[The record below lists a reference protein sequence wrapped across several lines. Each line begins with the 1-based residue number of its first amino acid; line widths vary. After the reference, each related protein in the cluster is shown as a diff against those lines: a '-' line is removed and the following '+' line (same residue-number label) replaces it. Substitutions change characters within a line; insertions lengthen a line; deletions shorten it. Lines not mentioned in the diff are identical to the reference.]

1 LNMTISE
8 LLLPEFEEETKK
20 TRKALEVVPFD
31 DPDWKPHE
39 KSMHIARLAG
49 HIAELPSWA
58 TDTITLESLNIE
70 PGYKA
75 FFPRSSEELL
85 ERFDIKVA
93 SARTALAGARDE
105 HLQKVWTLSFDGK
118 PVLSMPRY
126 SILRNV
132 VMNHLIH
139 HRGQLSV
146 YLRLKNIPV
155 PGMYGPSADEKF

>member
-1 LNMTISE
+1 MTISE

-75 FFPRSSEELL
+75 LFPRSSEELL

-93 SARTALAGARDE
+93 SARTALAGASDE

-132 VMNHLIH
+132 VMNHLIR